1 MFTSS
6 TDIGMALHPAFERI
20 GRMEGDLR
28 VFEER
33 LRQVRSAIARLSG
46 EMKEMGKALSA
57 EKRARQK
64 ADKAIRAQ
72 INQGLWWMLV
82 AASGLGV
89 LLLKG
94 DSAPII
100 SLIKARLGL

>member
-20 GRMEGDLR
+20 GRLEGDHR
-28 VFEER
+28 VMQER
-33 LRQVRSAIARLSG
+33 MRQMRGAIGRLSG
-46 EMKEMGKALSA
+46 ELKEMGKALSA
-57 EKRARQK
+57 EKRDRLK
-64 ADKAIRAQ
+64 ADQAIRAQ
-72 INQGLWWMLV
+72 INQGLWWMMV
-82 AASGLGV
+82 AAGGLGV

-100 SLIKARLGL
+100 ALIKARLGL